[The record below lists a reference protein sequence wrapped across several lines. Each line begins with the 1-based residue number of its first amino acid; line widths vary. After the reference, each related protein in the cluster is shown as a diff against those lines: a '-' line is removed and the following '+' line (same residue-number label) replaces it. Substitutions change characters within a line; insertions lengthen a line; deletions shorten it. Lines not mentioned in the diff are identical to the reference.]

1 MKKALSIMFALLLLF
16 LLPAC
21 GGEEDDYDG
30 DTPSGG
36 DGGNNEENGGW
47 ESQDGQDYEILKTR
61 GFTSIYSLAVS
72 PDDTLY
78 IGGTTKENL
87 YSDGLTETKEAD
99 ALLVAFDTKGKEL
112 WGKQWD
118 VYKDYDAIEYITI
131 DNNGYIY
138 ISGGSH
144 VTFVMKFA
152 PDGAKI
158 WEQFPEFG
166 GITSLVLDSHQN
178 VYISN
183 YDESEII
190 KYSTDGKA
198 LQSYKILDEPLKP
211 KIVSLA
217 VDSEGNI
224 YVVGQTSES
233 LFAENAGKIDAF
245 LVKLAPD
252 GTQLWGKQWG
262 SNENDYIYSSI
273 IDDENNLYV
282 VGNTLFK
289 FSPDGEITW
298 QQTKKYTS
306 ITIDKDRYIYVATK
320 ENGGNI
326 DKYDS
331 NGMHIGSFFMNY
343 SRVMQ
348 IVCGNKGTIYV
359 SSINQKN
366 KQNIIK
372 ISSSAIN

>member
-36 DGGNNEENGGW
+36 DGGNGDNGGW
-47 ESQDGQDYEILKTR
+47 ESQEDKPGKVLQTR
-61 GFTSIYSLAVS
+61 GFLGITTLALGQ
-72 PDDTLY
+72 DDTLY
-78 IGGTTKENL
+78 VGGVTRADL
-87 YSDGLTETKEAD
+87 YSDASGTAD
-99 ALLVAFDTKGKEL
+99 ALLVAFDAKGSEL